1 MGESIESIDE
11 WNPPKYKKT
20 TKNNIMLKKLNNKT
34 HFSLWFMCGNKHH
47 EKILVLGDQKN
58 KVIFITFME

>member
-1 MGESIESIDE
+1 
-11 WNPPKYKKT
+11 
-20 TKNNIMLKKLNNKT
+20 MLKKLNNKTQHKNQYKT

-58 KVIFITFME
+58 KVIFITFRE